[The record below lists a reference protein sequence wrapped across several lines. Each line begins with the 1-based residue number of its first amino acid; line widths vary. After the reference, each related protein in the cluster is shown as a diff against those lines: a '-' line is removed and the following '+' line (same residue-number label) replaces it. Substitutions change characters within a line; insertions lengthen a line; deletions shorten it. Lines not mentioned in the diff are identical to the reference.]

1 MSIKRIKVKYPEFI
15 TSLSI
20 IKDTIDT
27 EFNMDSYWL
36 DKSEM
41 RLTFALLTRNSTS
54 AYHYLLVFQAPSQMC
69 IKELRVRYSELVTL
83 LSIFQ
88 GIVDMN

>member
-1 MSIKRIKVKYPEFI
+1 MSIKRINLKYPEFI

-20 IKDTIDT
+20 FKDTIDT
-27 EFNMDSYWL
+27 EFNMNSHCL

-41 RLTFALLTRNSTS
+41 RLTFAFLTRNSTS
-54 AYHYLLVFQAPSQMC
+54 AYHQLLVFQALSQIC
-69 IKELRVRYSELVTL
+69 INKLRVRYSELMTL

-88 GIVDMN
+88 GTIDMN